1 VYAPSFY
8 MLEEGYIVEKRNP
21 VLSINFMRESKVIIK
36 TFDDNKIKEFIYLI
50 KRGYSMKL

>member
-1 VYAPSFY
+1 